1 MTETTSN
8 PERLLNE
15 AIDLIIRKQNDP
27 DNPVSDDLI
36 RSWRARS
43 PQHEQIWNRVT
54 LAHDASGAILN
65 EQRRK
70 ERSESL
76 GITRRNLIVSGVA
89 VLGLGSAAYSLN
101 THFLTSA
108 LADHMTG
115 KGEIRRTTLP
125 DGSIA
130 TLGPESALALNF
142 NDEKRNVDLLA
153 GMCFFDVAHDAR
165 RPFSVLAA
173 NVCVTALG
181 TAFDVSN
188 DTSSVTVA
196 VDHGLVHVQTL
207 NQALEASI
215 QLEKGQWVTMHP
227 ASGRIDRGRRESG
240 QIGEWRDNLIIAEE
254 ETVDTLVARIGR
266 WLPGRIVVADRSIGS
281 KRVSG
286 IFDLNNP
293 LRTLEAVVHP
303 TGARVRRITSLITV
317 ISPL

>member
-36 RSWRARS
+36 RSWRTRS

-125 DGSIA
+125 DGSAA
-130 TLGPESALALNF
+130 TLGPESALAVNF
-142 NDEKRNVDLLA
+142 SDERRDVDLLA
-153 GMCFFDVAHDAR
+153 GMCFFEVAKDAR

-173 NVCVTALG
+173 NVRVTARG

-196 VDHGLVHVQTL
+196 VDHGIVDVQTS
-207 NQALEASI
+207 NAALGASI

-227 ASGRIDRGRRESG
+227 ASGRVDRGRRESG
-240 QIGEWRDNLIIAEE
+240 QIAEWRDNLIIANE

-266 WLPGRIVVADRSIGS
+266 WLPGRIVFADRSIGS
-281 KRVSG
+281 QRVSG
-286 IFDLNNP
+286 VFDLNNP